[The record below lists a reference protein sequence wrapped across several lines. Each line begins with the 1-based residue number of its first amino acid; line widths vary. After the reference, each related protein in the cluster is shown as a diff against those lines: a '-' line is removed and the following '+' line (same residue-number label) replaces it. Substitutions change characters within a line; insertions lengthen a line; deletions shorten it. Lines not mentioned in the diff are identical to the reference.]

1 MEINGMDHT
10 QREAPAPAMS
20 HSNLLSLAEHN
31 LPCIVDQVRKFR
43 VLNFMREGQFIKQNK
58 QRWSEYEHPTEDPDE
73 LARRFTYLVDDLS
86 YAKTFYPGSNTVRYI
101 NSLAANI
108 YLSIYRA
115 RKEKSSRV
123 ITFWTIELPQIMYRY
138 RRTLLVAFLFF
149 AAFVLMG
156 IFSSMYD
163 QTFVRAILGDQ
174 YVDMTERNIATGDPF
189 GVYKQGNETI
199 MFLFIALN
207 NIGVAFICFVLGI
220 MCSVGTLYE
229 LFRNGLMLGV
239 FEHMF
244 FRHGIGL
251 QSVMVVFIHGT
262 LEISAIVVAGMAG
275 MILGNSILFPKT
287 YTRRQSVIR
296 GVKDGVKIMVGLI
309 PVFTVAAFFEGFV
322 TRHTEM
328 PVFINAMILAGS
340 LAFVIFYYVYYP
352 TVVNRRMMQHVQGL

>member
-1 MEINGMDHT
+1 
-10 QREAPAPAMS
+10 
-20 HSNLLSLAEHN
+20 
-31 LPCIVDQVRKFR
+31 
-43 VLNFMREGQFIKQNK
+43 MREGQFIKKNK

-115 RKEKSSRV
+115 RKERSSRV

-138 RRTLLVAFLFF
+138 RRTLLVSFLFF
-149 AAFVLMG
+149 LAFLLMG

-163 QTFVRAILGDQ
+163 QTFVRAVLGDG
-174 YVDMTERNIATGDPF
+174 YVDMTERNIAAGDPF

-199 MFLFIALN
+199 MFVWIALN

-220 MCSVGTLYE
+220 ICSVGTLYE
-229 LFRNGLMLGV
+229 LLRNGLMLGV

-244 FRHGIGL
+244 FKHGLGL
-251 QSVMVVFIHGT
+251 RSILVVFIHGT
-262 LEISAIVVAGMAG
+262 LEISAIVIAGTAG

-287 YTRRQSVIR
+287 YTRIQSIMR

-309 PVFTVAAFFEGFV
+309 PVFIVAAFFEGFV
-322 TRHTEM
+322 TRHTGM
-328 PVFINAMILAGS
+328 PVVINFGILGGS
-340 LAFVIFYYVYYP
+340 MAFVIFYYIYYP
-352 TVVNRRMMQHVQGL
+352 TVVNRRMLQHVQST